1 MQHTN
6 EVSRFAS
13 FEQGCNLVTQRQ
25 RDGLQIVKHVKLN
38 LSPTNGVDR
47 NNYLFCAGKE
57 FGLPSMS
64 YVLRRPFS

>member
-1 MQHTN
+1 MQYTN

-13 FEQGCNLVTQRQ
+13 FEQGCSLLTQRQ
-25 RDGLQIVKHVKLN
+25 RDGFQIVKRVKLI